1 MSVKYSVIAPMFNE
15 AGNVKSLFSDIVS
28 EMKRIGDSYEII
40 FINDGSTD
48 ETLLEMKSLSPLKII
63 QFRKNFG
70 QTAALDAGFKTA
82 QGDFFITLDGDGQNP
97 PSEIHKLV
105 ETMQEGDFDLV
116 SGWRKKRKDPFLKRF
131 ISRGAYLLRGIIVKD
146 HVKDSGCSLKM
157 YRRECFDGLD
167 LYGEMHR
174 FIPAVLHW
182 KGFTIG
188 EVEVAH
194 KPRIY
199 GVTKYN
205 WKRTVKGFI
214 DMLSVWFWRKYSTRP
229 LHLFGGLGM
238 LSVAFGMATFTGLFI
253 LRIFFAYSLA
263 DKIWPLL
270 GALLIFL
277 GVQLFISGIMIDI
290 QVKNYY
296 RFKEKP
302 YTIKETIET
311 V

>member
-1 MSVKYSVIAPMFNE
+1 MNVTYSVIVPMLNE
-15 AGNVKSLFSDIVS
+15 MGNVKKLFDEIVS
-28 EMKRIGDSYEII
+28 EMKVLGDPFEII

-48 ETLLEMKSLSPLKII
+48 GTLSEMKNLSPLKII
-63 QFRKNFG
+63 HFRKNFG
-70 QTAALDAGFKTA
+70 QTAALDAGFKAA
-82 QGDFFITLDGDGQNP
+82 QGDYFITLDGDGQNP

-105 ETMQEGDFDLV
+105 AKMHEGDFDVV

-146 HVKDSGCSLKM
+146 HVKDSGCSLKI
-157 YRRECFDGLD
+157 YKRECFDGLD

-182 KGFTIG
+182 KGYAIG
-188 EVEVAH
+188 EVEVVH
-194 KPRIY
+194 QPRIH

-238 LSVAFGMATFTGLFI
+238 LSVAFGMATFLGLFI

-270 GALLIFL
+270 GALMIFL

-302 YTIKETIET
+302 YTIKETIEI